1 MDNPTMGVSK
11 MSAPIQ
17 NYLLTNDDLYLF
29 AKGEWFRSYE
39 KLGAHPATLD
49 GVDGYQFAVWAPDVR
64 AVYVTGEFN
73 DWDPK
78 ATPLTRT
85 PVGGVWHAFVP
96 GVVEGQLYKYVIETR
111 AGDVMYKAD
120 PYAFHAELIP
130 GTASRTAEIDSYVWG
145 DDEWMKQRYQQN
157 HMKRPLNIF
166 EVHLG
171 SWKRHKDGLTAF
183 GTQPD
188 EEDGATGSWYTYDDL
203 SDELVA
209 YVKEMGYSHIEV
221 MPVMEHPFDG
231 SWGYQVTGY
240 YAPTSRYGT
249 PKQFKHFMDACHQAG
264 IGVILD
270 WVPGGFCPD
279 EHGLVHFNGNKL
291 YEKEVHPNWGTYKFD
306 FERGEVHTFLI
317 SNLLYWIDEYHA
329 DGIRMDGVTSM
340 LYLNFGIDDPGMK
353 KFNEDG
359 SEHDYP
365 SIEFVRKCNRI
376 VGSYHPDVMMI
387 AEESTAWPLVTRP
400 PEVGGLGFN
409 YKWDMGWMNDTLRYC
424 QTDFPFR
431 PGNHSLLTFSI
442 MYAFNENFV
451 LPLSHDEVVHG
462 KCSLITRQ
470 PGDFWRQMAGLRSL
484 AFYQTT
490 HPGGQLNFM
499 GNEIGQFIEWRY
511 YEGIEYFL
519 AEEFEAHGK
528 QQKYIA
534 ALNKCYNEQPA
545 LWEKAY
551 EEDGFEWIDAN
562 NSNQCIVSFVR
573 HGDDPKDDLVI
584 VINYEVNPYE
594 EYRIGVPRA
603 GYWREV
609 FNSDREEYGGSGVTN
624 DGVRFESE
632 EKPWNLRENSIK
644 VRVPPIGG
652 AIFKYDG
659 PLPPKPKKKPRFAM
673 PTAED
678 AIKKE
683 TSKVSAV
690 KKSVAKV
697 EDAVEKS
704 VAKVKATVKEDLS
717 EAEKKARRSAA
728 AKKAAATRKANAAKK
743 AAEEAAKKAGDK

>member
-1 MDNPTMGVSK
+1 

-17 NYLLTNDDLYLF
+17 NYLLTNDDLYLL

-39 KLGAHPATLD
+39 KLGAHPCT
-49 GVDGYQFAVWAPDVR
+49 VDGQDGYFFAVWAPDVR
-64 AVYVTGEFN
+64 AVNVIGEFN
-73 DWDPK
+73 GWDEN
-78 ATPLTRT
+78 ATSLTRT
-85 PVGGVWHAFVP
+85 PVGGVWYGFVP
-96 GVVEGQLYKYVIETR
+96 GVQEGQLYKYVIRTR
-111 AGDVMYKAD
+111 AGDMLYKAD
-120 PYAFHAELIP
+120 PYAFQAELIP
-130 GTASRTAEIDSYVWG
+130 GTASRTAEIDSYKWG
-145 DDEWMKQRYQQN
+145 DKKWMTQREESD

-183 GTQPD
+183 GTDPD
-188 EEDGATGSWYTYDDL
+188 DNDEATGSWYSYDDL
-203 SDELVA
+203 SEELVA
-209 YVKEMGYSHIEV
+209 YVSEMGYSHIEL

-249 PKQFKHFMDACHQAG
+249 PKQFKHFVDACHQAG
-264 IGVILD
+264 VGVILD

-279 EHGLVHFNGNKL
+279 EHGLVHFNGSKL
-291 YEKEVHPNWGTYKFD
+291 YEKEIHPNWGTYKFD

-317 SNLLYWIDEYHA
+317 SNLLYWIGEYHA

-340 LYLNFGIDDPGMK
+340 LYLNFGIDDPGQK

-376 VGSYHPDVMMI
+376 VGTYHPDVMMI

-424 QTDFPFR
+424 QTDFPYR

-470 PGDFWRQMAGLRSL
+470 PGDYWRQMAGLRSL
-484 AFYQTT
+484 AFYQYT

-511 YEGIEYFL
+511 YEGIEYFMT
-519 AEEFEAHGK
+519 EEFEAHAK
-528 QQKYIA
+528 HQRFVA
-534 ALNKCYNEQPA
+534 ALNKFYMSEPA
-545 LWEKAY
+545 LWEKGY
-551 EEDGFEWIDAN
+551 VEDGFEWIDAN
-562 NSNQCIVSFVR
+562 NSNQCVISFVR
-573 HGDDPKDDLVI
+573 HGDDPKDDLLI

-594 EYRIGVPRA
+594 EYRIGVPQA
-603 GYWREV
+603 GYWKEV
-609 FNSDREEYGGSGVTN
+609 FNSDVEEYGGSGVTN
-624 DGVRFESE
+624 ADVRFESE
-632 EKPWNLRENSIK
+632 EKPWNLRDNSIK
-644 VRVPPIGG
+644 VRVPPLGG
-652 AIFKYDG
+652 AVFKYDG
-659 PLPPKPKKKPRFAM
+659 PLPPKPVKQSVIEAHSARKAAKKPA
-673 PTAED
+673 A
-678 AIKKE
+678 KKP
-683 TSKVSAV
+683 AA
-690 KKSVAKV
+690 KKAAAKVAKV
-697 EDAVEKS
+697 ATA
-704 VAKVKATVKEDLS
+704 AKAAKEVLS
-717 EAEKKARRSAA
+717 EEEKKARRSAA
-728 AKKAAATRKANAAKK
+728 AKKAAATRRANAAKK
-743 AAEEAAKKAGDK
+743 AADAKKK

>member
-1 MDNPTMGVSK
+1 MSK
-11 MSAPIQ
+11 PDQ
-17 NYLLTNDDLYLF
+17 DYLLSNDDLFLF

-49 GVDGYQFAVWAPDVR
+49 GQEGYHFAVWAPDVR
-64 AVYVTGEFN
+64 SVHVVGEFN
-73 DWDPK
+73 NWDAW
-78 ATPLTRT
+78 ATALTRT
-85 PVGGVWHAFVP
+85 PVGGVWYGFVP

-111 AGDVMYKAD
+111 EGDVLYKAD
-120 PYAFHAELIP
+120 PYAFQAELIP
-130 GTASRTAEIDSYVWG
+130 GTASRTAEIDSYEWG
-145 DDEWMKQRYQQN
+145 DDSWIKERQSHN

-171 SWKRHKDGLTAF
+171 SWKRHDDGLTAF
-183 GTQPD
+183 GTEPAEP
-188 EEDGATGSWYTYDDL
+188 EEATGSWYTYDDL

-240 YAPTSRYGT
+240 YAPTSRYGN

-279 EHGLVHFNGNKL
+279 EHGLVHFNGTKQF
-291 YEKEVHPNWGTYKFD
+291 EKEVHPNWGTYKFN
-306 FERGEVHTFLI
+306 FEKGEVRTFLI

-340 LYLNFGIDDPGMK
+340 LYLNFGIDDPGQK
-353 KFNEDG
+353 KFNPDG
-359 SEHDYP
+359 SENDYP
-365 SIEFVRKCNRI
+365 SIEFVRQCNRT
-376 VGSYHPDVMMI
+376 VGTYHPDVMMI

-470 PGDFWRQMAGLRSL
+470 PGDYWRQMAGLRSL

-499 GNEIGQFIEWRY
+499 GNEVGQFIEWRY

-519 AEEFEAHGK
+519 AKDYEAHGK
-528 QQKYIA
+528 HQHYIA
-534 ALNKCYNEQPA
+534 ALNKFYLEQPA
-545 LWEKAY
+545 LWERAY
-551 EEDGFEWIDAN
+551 TEDGFEWIDAN
-562 NSNQCIVSFVR
+562 NSNQCVISFVR
-573 HGDDPKDDLVI
+573 HGDDPNDDLLL

-594 EYRIGVPRA
+594 EYRIGVPRE

-609 FNSDREEYGGSGVTN
+609 FNSDEIEFGGSGVTN
-624 DGVRFESE
+624 ADVRFESE
-632 EKPWNLRENSIK
+632 EVPWNLRSNSIK

-659 PLPPKPKKKPRFAM
+659 PLPPKPKKKTVVEKHVEAK
-673 PTAED
+673 AK
-678 AIKKE
+678 A
-683 TSKVSAV
+683 AA
-690 KKSVAKV
+690 KKSPAKKVAAQAKAAAKKV
-697 EDAVEKS
+697 VDKAKSDAEEAALK
-704 VAKVKATVKEDLS
+704 AK
-717 EAEKKARRSAA
+717 RSAA

-743 AAEEAAKKAGDK
+743 AAEEATKAAE

>member
-1 MDNPTMGVSK
+1 MSK
-11 MSAPIQ
+11 PDRD
-17 NYLLTNDDLYLF
+17 YLLSNDDLYLF

-39 KLGAHPATLD
+39 KLGAHPATMD
-49 GVDGYQFAVWAPDVR
+49 GEEGYHFAVWAPDVR
-64 AVYVTGEFN
+64 AVHVVGEFN
-73 DWDPK
+73 DWDAG
-78 ATPLTRT
+78 ATSLTRT
-85 PVGGVWHAFVP
+85 PVGGVWYGFVP
-96 GVVEGQLYKYVIETR
+96 GVTEGQLYKYVVETR
-111 AGDVMYKAD
+111 NGDTLYKAD
-120 PYAFHAELIP
+120 PYAFQAELIP

-145 DDEWMKQRYQQN
+145 DDEWIKQRQASN

-171 SWKRHKDGLTAF
+171 SWKRHDDGLTAF
-183 GTQPD
+183 GTEPND
-188 EEDGATGSWYTYDDL
+188 PEEATGSWYTYDDL

-240 YAPTSRYGT
+240 YAPTSRYGN
-249 PKQFKHFMDACHQAG
+249 PKQFKHFMDCCHQAG

-279 EHGLVHFNGNKL
+279 EHGLVHFNGSKL
-291 YEKEVHPNWGTYKFD
+291 YEKEVHPNWGTYKFN
-306 FERGEVHTFLI
+306 FEKGEVQTFLI

-340 LYLNFGIDDPGMK
+340 LYLNFGIDDPGQK
-353 KFNEDG
+353 KFNPDG
-359 SEHDYP
+359 SENDYP
-365 SIEFVRKCNRI
+365 SIEFVRRCNTT
-376 VGSYHPDVMMI
+376 VGQYHPDVMMI

-470 PGDFWRQMAGLRSL
+470 PGDYWRQMAGLRSL

-490 HPGGQLNFM
+490 HPGAQLNFM

-519 AEEFEAHGK
+519 AKDYEAHGK
-528 QQKYIA
+528 HQHYIA
-534 ALNKCYNEQPA
+534 ALNKFYLEQPA
-545 LWEKAY
+545 MWEKAY
-551 EEDGFEWIDAN
+551 VEDGFEWIDAN
-562 NSNQCIVSFVR
+562 NANQCVVSIVR
-573 HGDDPKDDLVI
+573 HGDNPDDDLLI

-609 FNSDREEYGGSGVTN
+609 FNSDELDFGGSGVTN
-624 DGVRFESE
+624 GDKRFESE
-632 EKPWNLRENSIK
+632 EKPWNLRSNSIT

-652 AIFKYDG
+652 AVFKYDG
-659 PLPPKPKKKPRFAM
+659 PLPPKPVKKTIVQKRAEARAKAEEKQAPAKKKA
-673 PTAED
+673 AETK
-678 AIKKE
+678 AAAKK
-683 TSKVSAV
+683 A
-690 KKSVAKV
+690 
-697 EDAVEKS
+697 
-704 VAKVKATVKEDLS
+704 VAKVKNAAD
-717 EAEKKARRSAA
+717 EAALKAKRSAA

-743 AAEEAAKKAGDK
+743 KAEQEAAKKAAE

>member
-1 MDNPTMGVSK
+1 

-39 KLGAHPATLD
+39 KLGAHPATQD
-49 GVDGYQFAVWAPDVR
+49 GEDGYFFAVWAPDVR
-64 AVYVTGEFN
+64 AVHVVGEFN
-73 DWDPK
+73 DWDVN
-78 ATPLTRT
+78 ANSFTRT
-85 PVGGVWHAFVP
+85 PVGGVWYAFIP
-96 GVVEGQLYKYVIETR
+96 GVQEGQLYKYVIETR

-120 PYAFHAELIP
+120 PYAFQAELIP
-130 GTASRTAEIDSYVWG
+130 GTASRTAEIDSYEWG
-145 DDEWMKQRYQQN
+145 DKEWMAQREQSN

-171 SWKRHKDGLTAF
+171 SWKRHDDGLTAF
-183 GTQPD
+183 GTEPDDPD
-188 EEDGATGSWYTYDDL
+188 EATGSWYSYDDL
-203 SDELVA
+203 SEELVA
-209 YVKEMGYSHIEV
+209 YVKDMGYSHIEI

-240 YAPTSRYGT
+240 YAPTSRYGN

-279 EHGLVHFNGNKL
+279 EHGLVHFNGSKL
-291 YEKEVHPNWGTYKFD
+291 YEKEVHPNWGTYKFN
-306 FERGEVHTFLI
+306 FEKGEVRTFLI

-340 LYLNFGIDDPGMK
+340 LYLNFGIDDPGQK
-353 KFNEDG
+353 KFNPDG
-359 SEHDYP
+359 SENDYP
-365 SIEFVRKCNRI
+365 SIEFVRQCNKTI
-376 VGSYHPDVMMI
+376 GQYHPDVMMI

-424 QTDFPFR
+424 QTDFPYR

-470 PGDFWRQMAGLRSL
+470 PGDYWRQMAGLRSL
-484 AFYQTT
+484 AFYQTA

-519 AEEFEAHGK
+519 AKDYEGHAKH
-528 QQKYIA
+528 QHYIA
-534 ALNKCYNEQPA
+534 ALNKFYLEQPA
-545 LWEKAY
+545 MWEKAY
-551 EEDGFEWIDAN
+551 VEDGFEWIDAN
-562 NSNQCIVSFVR
+562 NANQCVISFVR
-573 HGDDPKDDLVI
+573 HGDDPKDDLLF

-609 FNSDREEYGGSGVTN
+609 FNSDREEFGGSGVTN
-624 DGVRFESE
+624 DEVRFESE
-632 EKPWNLRENSIK
+632 EKPWNLRDNSIK
-644 VRVPPIGG
+644 VRVPPLGG
-652 AIFKYDG
+652 AVFKFDG
-659 PLPPKPKKKPRFAM
+659 ELPPKP
-673 PTAED
+673 E
-678 AIKKE
+678 
-683 TSKVSAV
+683 
-690 KKSVAKV
+690 KKSVFRRSSSKT
-697 EDAVEKS
+697 VEKK
-704 VAKVKATVKEDLS
+704 VAKAATDVKANAD
-717 EAEKKARRSAA
+717 EAAKKAARSAA

-743 AAEEAAKKAGDK
+743 KAEAEE

>member
-1 MDNPTMGVSK
+1 

-39 KLGAHPATLD
+39 KLGAHPATQD
-49 GVDGYQFAVWAPDVR
+49 GEDGYFFAVWAPDIRSLHV
-64 AVYVTGEFN
+64 VGEFN
-73 DWDPK
+73 DWD
-78 ATPLTRT
+78 ATANSLTRT
-85 PVGGVWHAFVP
+85 PVGGVWYGFIP
-96 GVVEGQLYKYVIETR
+96 GVEEGQLYKYVVETR
-111 AGDVMYKAD
+111 SGDVMYKAD
-120 PYAFHAELIP
+120 PYAFSTELIP
-130 GTASRTAEIDSYVWG
+130 GTASRTAEIDSYEWG
-145 DDEWMKQRYQQN
+145 DGEWMKQREKSN

-183 GTQPD
+183 GTESDDP
-188 EEDGATGSWYTYDDL
+188 EEATGSYYSYDDL

-209 YVKEMGYSHIEV
+209 YVSEMGYSHIEV

-240 YAPTSRYGT
+240 YAPSSRFGN

-279 EHGLVHFNGNKL
+279 EHGLVHFNGAKL

-306 FERGEVHTFLI
+306 FERGEVHAFLI

-340 LYLNFGIDDPGMK
+340 LYLNFGIDDPGQK
-353 KFNEDG
+353 KFNDDG

-424 QTDFPFR
+424 QTDFPYR

-470 PGDFWRQMAGLRSL
+470 PGDYWRQMAGLRSL
-484 AFYQTT
+484 AFYQYT

-499 GNEIGQFIEWRY
+499 GNEVGQFIEWRY
-511 YEGIEYFL
+511 YEGVEYFL
-519 AEEFEAHGK
+519 AEEYEAHGK
-528 QQKYIA
+528 HQKFIA
-534 ALNKCYNEQPA
+534 ALNKFYKEQPG
-545 LWEKAY
+545 LWEKGY
-551 EEDGFEWIDAN
+551 EADGFEWIDAN
-562 NSNQCIVSFVR
+562 NSNQCVISFVR
-573 HGDDPKDDLVI
+573 HGDKPEDDLLI

-609 FNSDREEYGGSGVTN
+609 FNSDEEAFGGSGVTN
-624 DGVRFESE
+624 ADIRFASE

-644 VRVPPIGG
+644 VRVPPLGG
-652 AIFKYDG
+652 AVFKFDG
-659 PLPPKPKKKPRFAM
+659 KLPPKPKKKSVLEIA
-673 PTAED
+673 AEKR
-678 AIKKE
+678 AEAEKAA
-683 TSKVSAV
+683 SKV
-690 KKSVAKV
+690 AK
-697 EDAVEKS
+697 
-704 VAKVKATVKEDLS
+704 KATAKKATAKQKLS
-717 EAEKKARRSAA
+717 EAELKAKRSAA
-728 AKKAAATRKANAAKK
+728 AKKAAATRRANAAKK
-743 AAEEAAKKAGDK
+743 AAEAKKAQK

>member
-1 MDNPTMGVSK
+1 MSK
-11 MSAPIQ
+11 PDQ
-17 NYLLTNDDLYLF
+17 DYLLSNDDLFLF

-49 GVDGYQFAVWAPDVR
+49 GQEGYHFGVWAPDVR
-64 AVYVTGEFN
+64 SVHVVGEFN
-73 DWDPK
+73 DWDAE
-78 ATPLTRT
+78 ATALTRT
-85 PVGGVWHAFVP
+85 PVGGVWYGFVP

-111 AGDVMYKAD
+111 AGDVLYKAD
-120 PYAFHAELIP
+120 PYAFQAELIP
-130 GTASRTAEIDSYVWG
+130 GTASRTAEIDSYEWG
-145 DDEWMKQRYQQN
+145 DEFWIKERQSHN

-171 SWKRHKDGLTAF
+171 SWKRHDDGLTAF
-183 GTQPD
+183 GTEPTD
-188 EEDGATGSWYTYDDL
+188 PEEATGSWYTYDDL
-203 SDELVA
+203 SDELVS

-240 YAPTSRYGT
+240 YAPTSRFGN

-279 EHGLVHFNGNKL
+279 EHGLVHFNGTKQF
-291 YEKEVHPNWGTYKFD
+291 EKEVHPNWGTYKFN
-306 FERGEVHTFLI
+306 FEKGEVRTFLI

-340 LYLNFGIDDPGMK
+340 LYLNFGIDDPGQK
-353 KFNEDG
+353 KFNPDG
-359 SEHDYP
+359 SENDYP
-365 SIEFVRKCNRI
+365 SIEFVRQCNQT
-376 VGSYHPDVMMI
+376 VGIYHPDVMMI

-470 PGDFWRQMAGLRSL
+470 PGDYWRQMAGLRSL

-519 AEEFEAHGK
+519 AKDYEAHGK
-528 QQKYIA
+528 HQHYIA
-534 ALNKCYNEQPA
+534 ALNKFYLEQPA
-545 LWEKAY
+545 LWERAY
-551 EEDGFEWIDAN
+551 TEDGFEWIDAN
-562 NSNQCIVSFVR
+562 NSNQCVISFVR
-573 HGDDPKDDLVI
+573 HGDDPNDDLLL

-594 EYRIGVPRA
+594 EYRIGVPRP

-609 FNSDREEYGGSGVTN
+609 FNSDEIEFGGSGVTN
-624 DGVRFESE
+624 SDIRFESE
-632 EKPWNLRENSIK
+632 EVPWNLRSNSIK

-659 PLPPKPKKKPRFAM
+659 PLPPKPKKK
-673 PTAED
+673 TVVEKHAE
-678 AIKKE
+678 AKAK
-683 TSKVSAV
+683 AAAQ
-690 KKSVAKV
+690 KKSAKKVA
-697 EDAVEKS
+697 AQ
-704 VAKVKATVKEDLS
+704 AKATAKKVVDKAKSDA
-717 EAEKKARRSAA
+717 EAAALKAKRSAA

-743 AAEEAAKKAGDK
+743 AAEEAAAKAAAE

>member
-1 MDNPTMGVSK
+1 MSK
-11 MSAPIQ
+11 PDQ
-17 NYLLTNDDLYLF
+17 DYLLSNDDLFLF

-49 GVDGYQFAVWAPDVR
+49 GQEGYHFGVWAPDVR
-64 AVYVTGEFN
+64 SVHVVGEFN
-73 DWDPK
+73 DWDAE
-78 ATPLTRT
+78 ATALTRT
-85 PVGGVWHAFVP
+85 PVGGVWYGFVP

-111 AGDVMYKAD
+111 AGDVLYKAD
-120 PYAFHAELIP
+120 PYAFQAELIP
-130 GTASRTAEIDSYVWG
+130 GTASRTAEIDSYEWG
-145 DDEWMKQRYQQN
+145 DEFWIKERQSHN

-171 SWKRHKDGLTAF
+171 SWKRHDDGLTAF
-183 GTQPD
+183 GTEPTD
-188 EEDGATGSWYTYDDL
+188 PEEATGSWYTYDDL
-203 SDELVA
+203 SDELVS

-240 YAPTSRYGT
+240 YAPTSRFGN

-279 EHGLVHFNGNKL
+279 EHGLVHFNGTKQF
-291 YEKEVHPNWGTYKFD
+291 EKEVHPNWGTYKFN
-306 FERGEVHTFLI
+306 FEKGEVRTFLI

-340 LYLNFGIDDPGMK
+340 LYLNFGIDDPGQK
-353 KFNEDG
+353 KFNPDG
-359 SEHDYP
+359 SENDYP
-365 SIEFVRKCNRI
+365 SIEFVRQCNQT
-376 VGSYHPDVMMI
+376 VGIYHPDVMMI

-470 PGDFWRQMAGLRSL
+470 PGDYWRQMAGLRSL

-519 AEEFEAHGK
+519 AKDYEAHGK
-528 QQKYIA
+528 HQHYIA
-534 ALNKCYNEQPA
+534 ALNKFYLEQPA
-545 LWEKAY
+545 LWERAY
-551 EEDGFEWIDAN
+551 TEDGFEWIDAN
-562 NSNQCIVSFVR
+562 NSNQCVISFVR
-573 HGDDPKDDLVI
+573 HGDDPNDDLLL

-594 EYRIGVPRA
+594 EYRIGVPRP

-609 FNSDREEYGGSGVTN
+609 FNSDEIEFGGSGVTN
-624 DGVRFESE
+624 SDIRFESE
-632 EKPWNLRENSIK
+632 EVPWNLRSNSIK

-659 PLPPKPKKKPRFAM
+659 PLPPKPKKK
-673 PTAED
+673 TVVEKHAE
-678 AIKKE
+678 AKAK
-683 TSKVSAV
+683 AAAQ
-690 KKSVAKV
+690 KKSAKKVA
-697 EDAVEKS
+697 AQ
-704 VAKVKATVKEDLS
+704 AKATAKKVVDKAKSDA
-717 EAEKKARRSAA
+717 EAAALKAKRSAA
-728 AKKAAATRKANAAKK
+728 AKKGAATRKANAAKK
-743 AAEEAAKKAGDK
+743 AAEEAAAKAAAE